1 LKVQMLHNVL
11 GWVYMSRYILTFLLT
26 DMIHASQGDVSID
39 IKRIVYRLSVYD
51 NICRYEYFKRIG
63 LITFVLFWQG
73 KSCILFSDSQH
84 FMGQFF
90 LNKVKNIYHRTTQ
103 SHHTFVDMLHFGMQ

>member
-1 LKVQMLHNVL
+1 MCWAGYTCQDTYNIFIDKYELHFTSDIST
-11 GWVYMSRYILTFLLT
+11 G
-26 DMIHASQGDVSID
+26 

-73 KSCILFSDSQH
+73 KSYILFSDSQH